1 MYFWPFENIQVSDR
15 FADGLIK
22 AGLPGGL
29 GGYYK
34 ISKENRLTG
43 DAIKDLLFGRK
54 VVGRL
59 RVGLRMGMSVE
70 WTKDGE
76 AKLENPY
83 GRTETGRS
91 WVEGDMI
98 CNDFPSFFDRLE
110 GEYCASVFRNPDGK
124 SEMENEYLMIM
135 DFGIFSFSPVE

>member
-1 MYFWPFENIQVSDR
+1 M
-15 FADGLIK
+15 
-22 AGLPGGL
+22 
-29 GGYYK
+29 
-34 ISKENRLTG
+34 
-43 DAIKDLLFGRK
+43 
-54 VVGRL
+54 

-98 CNDFPSFFDRLE
+98 CNDFPFFLTGWR
-110 GEYCASVFRNPDGK
+110 ASIVRPFSATPIRNPK
-124 SEMENEYLMIM
+124 WKMNT
-135 DFGIFSFSPVE
+135 